1 MTLPA
6 SVRHRTVTFWENQ
19 RQAFSS
25 FAATPGG
32 AIDLSSWPAQ
42 LGGAVPVGI
51 APLKVR

>member
-6 SVRHRTVTFWENQ
+6 SVRHRAVTFWENQ

-32 AIDLSSWPAQ
+32 AIDSWPVQ